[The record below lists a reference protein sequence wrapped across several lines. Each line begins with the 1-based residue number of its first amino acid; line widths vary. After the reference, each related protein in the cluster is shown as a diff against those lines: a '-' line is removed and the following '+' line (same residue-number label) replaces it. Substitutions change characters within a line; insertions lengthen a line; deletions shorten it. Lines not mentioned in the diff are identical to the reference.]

1 MRRFA
6 GEAVIIMRAL
16 KTHGQAKSERAEPTE
31 QAAYGEQTAS
41 NEAETD
47 DSERR
52 VKNKDKNKNQKKKE
66 TRRVQVR
73 R

>member
-6 GEAVIIMRAL
+6 GEAVMIMRAL
-16 KTHGQAKSERAEPTE
+16 NTHGKAKSERAEPTE
-31 QAAYGEQTAS
+31 QAAYGEKTAS

-52 VKNKDKNKNQKKKE
+52 LKNKDKTKNKKE
-66 TRRVQVR
+66 K
-73 R
+73 